1 MPAYQIKALSD
12 EYLDSTASLLHNLQ
26 RARRTTCL
34 QIFKLIRNTAIA
46 LVAAGGIGGTGHPI
60 KI

>member
-1 MPAYQIKALSD
+1 MLAYQIKASSN
-12 EYLDSTASLLHNLQ
+12 EYVDSTASLLHNLE
-26 RARRTTCL
+26 RSSRTPCL
-34 QIFKLIRNTAIA
+34 QIFKLIHNTAIA